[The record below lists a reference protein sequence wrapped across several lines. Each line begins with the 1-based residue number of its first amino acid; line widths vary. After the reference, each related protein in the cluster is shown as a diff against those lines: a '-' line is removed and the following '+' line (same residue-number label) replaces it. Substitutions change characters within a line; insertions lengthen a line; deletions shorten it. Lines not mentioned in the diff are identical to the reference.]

1 MKKVL
6 KYISYTLLTVVGL
19 AYIGFVFIL
28 PKAFNINEFKPEI
41 QKLAKEQ
48 AQLTIDFDNAQIITT
63 PLLGVGVK
71 LDNLNIKLP
80 DNSTLFSAEN
90 IKTRISLPSLFLLTV
105 KVSCLEVNKPFIN
118 LEIIDDEDFKIVR
131 LVEDLLNAGKE
142 QALEN
147 SQKVAENTGFQFN
160 PAWIKI
166 KVPCVKINNYKLLV
180 NDLKNKHYLDIHG
193 EELILGYFNGK
204 TAKIKT
210 YAELFSDENKNI
222 TANIDVK
229 TFLPPPAPALDAE
242 DDPAE
247 RIDIPFINPVTLYRN
262 YDLKTN
268 LDTKLRIKNKN
279 NRITSRGY
287 LNIENITLKIA
298 NIQLPESYL
307 KIRTFGQNVKLDTNI
322 HPIKYQNIQLT
333 GKINYSK
340 HPKVDMYIKTASI
353 QFNDL
358 LILTKALLDSLQVK
372 NELNQIK
379 AEGSMVADCYI
390 KTNFKRL
397 TSKGFIKVNNGG
409 ISVRNL
415 GKVISN
421 ANINIDLSENALNIV
436 DSNLLVHNSPV
447 NINGKIDKKS
457 TTDIKVKAEKISL
470 PILFNAF
477 APKELRNTYN
487 FKSADASVD
496 FNITGKLKNAV
507 ASLLF
512 TLENLNLA
520 DKANSIN
527 ISDKKLVADFAI
539 DSKDIVGHI
548 NNQNFAIYLPQTKSN
563 ISVPELEVA
572 IADKNISIKE
582 KSILLNNKTK
592 INYSGEIIDYTKLKS
607 ININANGSANTAD
620 LIQIIGK
627 EFAPYIHNTGE
638 IPVKLTVEGNNKK
651 QTIFAQALANN
662 KNFFTPIDFANLQGK
677 DTSIQS
683 VIDLKP
689 GRIKIKKT
697 GLYTRTTEVDEKG
710 NEIIELNEVI
720 GIDGTLEG
728 SRINLL
734 KLTIPE
740 ILQGKIF
747 VFPKS
752 NFNLSG
758 RAFVLGETSSPRMRG
773 GFEIRDLSIPELLL
787 TLKSGK
793 LLLRGHEA
801 HFGVQDLLLNGS
813 DIQTKGIISLLPNAN
828 LIIPNIDVASKYFNL
843 DKVMKVSELAMKYVP
858 QTPQTQTSTKNT
870 QPADIPVIIQNGSI
884 SFDRIITGNIDIR
897 KTLSAISMA
906 NNVFYINNLRTN
918 IFKGFV
924 KGDISVNLITMLLK
938 IKLQGKDIDVEK
950 AMLDGA
956 NMKNML
962 SGTANFKTDIS
973 LSGATIEEQMKSL
986 KGDVS
991 FTVKDGQFG
1000 PFGKIENLIIAENIR
1015 ESQLFQT
1022 ALGGVIS
1029 GLTTIDTTHFS
1040 DLSGKLSFENGIC
1053 HIDPI
1058 TSLGDILS
1066 LHIFGDFDL
1075 IQNQADMK
1083 VRARMASLISN
1094 LLGPIGAIN
1103 PANLLNSAASL
1114 NVVTAKAFSIFCEM
1128 VPESELATLPSFAN
1142 SYVDNAATKFQ
1153 LVIRG
1158 DVAKP
1163 LTLIKSFKW
1172 LASANEY
1179 EQATNFVSSL
1189 PEPIEGSTATTID
1202 EMVKEVEAEQKT
1214 LKYKVKKLFTTE
1226 KENISKQIEVSNTEV
1241 KETEIESKVE
1251 TQNRTIEE

>member
-1 MKKVL
+1 MKKFW
-6 KYISYTLLTVVGL
+6 KYLSCTLLSILALTYVG
-19 AYIGFVFIL
+19 IVFVL
-28 PKAFNINEFKPEI
+28 PHAIDINKFKPEI

-48 AQLTIDFDNAQIITT
+48 AKVNIDFENAKIITT
-63 PLLGVGVK
+63 PMLGVGIK
-71 LDNLNIKLP
+71 LDNINVKLP

-90 IKTRISLPSLFLLTV
+90 LKTRISLPSLLLLTV
-105 KVSCLEVNKPFIN
+105 KVSCLEINKPFIN
-118 LEIIDDEDFKIVR
+118 LEIINDEDFKVVK

-142 QALEN
+142 QALEKPT
-147 SQKVAENTGFQFN
+147 KVANEEGFQFN

-166 KVPCVKINNYKLLV
+166 KVPCIKINNYKLLV

-193 EELILGYFNGK
+193 EQLLLGYFNGK

-210 YAELFSDENKNI
+210 YAELFSDEQKNI

-247 RIDIPFINPVTLYRN
+247 RIDIPFVNPVTLYRN
-262 YDLKTN
+262 YDLKAN
-268 LDTKLRIKNKN
+268 LDTKLRIKNN
-279 NRITSRGY
+279 NNKITSRGY
-287 LNIENITLKIA
+287 LNIENITLKISHL
-298 NIQLPESYL
+298 QLPESYL
-307 KIRTFGQNVKLDTNI
+307 KIKTFGQNVKLDTNI
-322 HPIKYQNIQLT
+322 YPIKDQNIKLL

-340 HPKVDMYIKTASI
+340 NPKVDMYVKTASI

-358 LILTKALLDSLQVK
+358 LVLTQALLDSLQIK
-372 NELNQIK
+372 NELHQFK
-379 AEGSMVADCYI
+379 AEGSLIADCYI
-390 KTNFKRL
+390 KTNFKKL
-397 TSKGFIKVNNGG
+397 TSNGLVKINNGG
-409 ISVRNL
+409 LSVRNL
-415 GKVISN
+415 GKIISN
-421 ANINIDLSENALNIV
+421 AKINIDLSENALNII
-436 DSNLLVHNSPV
+436 DSSLLVHKSPIH
-447 NINGKIDKKS
+447 INGKIDKKS
-457 TTDIKVKAEKISL
+457 MTNIKVKADKIEL
-470 PILFNAF
+470 PVLFNAF
-477 APKELRNTYN
+477 APKELRNSYN

-496 FNITGKLKNAV
+496 FSITGKLKNAV
-507 ASLLF
+507 ANLLI
-512 TLENLNLA
+512 TLENLNIS
-520 DKANSIN
+520 DKTNTIN
-527 ISDKKLVADFAI
+527 ISDKRLI
-539 DSKDIVGHI
+539 TELSLDSKDIVGNI
-548 NNQNFAIYLPQTKSN
+548 KNEKFTIYLPKTKSN
-563 ISVPELEVA
+563 ISIPELQIA
-572 IADKNISIKE
+572 ISDKNIAIKE
-582 KSILLNNKTK
+582 NDILLNNKTK
-592 INYSGEIIDYTKLKS
+592 IQYSGEIVDYTKLKS
-607 ININANGSANTAD
+607 ININADGKANTAD
-620 LIQIIGK
+620 IIQIIGK
-627 EFAPYIHNTGE
+627 EFAPYIHYSGE
-638 IPVKLTVEGNNKK
+638 IPVKLTIEGNSKK
-651 QTIFAQALANN
+651 QTIFAQAIAN
-662 KNFFTPIDFANLQGK
+662 KNNFITPLDFANIQGK

-697 GLYTRTTEVDEKG
+697 GLYTRTTNVDEKG
-710 NEIIELNEVI
+710 NETIALNEVV
-720 GIDGTLEG
+720 GVDGTLEG

-734 KLTIPE
+734 KITIPE
-740 ILQGKIF
+740 TLQGKIY

-752 NFNLSG
+752 KFSLNG
-758 RAFVLGETSSPRMRG
+758 KAFVLGETSAPRMRG
-773 GFEIRDLSIPELLL
+773 GFELNDLHIPELLL
-787 TLKSGK
+787 TLKNGK
-793 LLLRGHEA
+793 LLFRGHEA

-813 DIQTKGIISLLPNAN
+813 DIQTKGIISLLPNKN
-828 LIIPNIDVASKYFNL
+828 VIIQNIDIASKYFNL

-858 QTPQTQTSTKNT
+858 QAPTSKPQNT
-870 QPADIPVIIQNGSI
+870 QPADIPVVIQKGAIN
-884 SFDRIITGNIDIR
+884 FNQIITGNIDIR
-897 KTLSAISMA
+897 RTISAISMA
-906 NNVFYINNLRTN
+906 NNVFYIDNLRTN
-918 IFKGFV
+918 IFKGIV
-924 KGDISVNLITMLLK
+924 RGDISVNLITMLLK

-956 NMKNML
+956 NMKDML
-962 SGTANFKTDIS
+962 SGTANFKTNIS
-973 LSGATIEEQMKSL
+973 LAGVTLEEQMKSL
-986 KGDVS
+986 KGDVT

-1040 DLSGKLSFENGIC
+1040 DLSGKLSFKDGIC

-1058 TSLGDILS
+1058 TSLGNILS

-1103 PANLLNSAASL
+1103 PANLLNSTASL

-1128 VPESELATLPSFAN
+1128 VPESELGTLPSFAN

-1172 LASANEY
+1172 LATANEY

-1214 LKYKVKKLFTTE
+1214 LKYKVKKLFASE
-1226 KENISKQIEVSNTEV
+1226 KEDASKQIEVSNTEKDITPEETIIENENEII
-1241 KETEIESKVE
+1241 KE
-1251 TQNRTIEE
+1251 